1 MEPLAQSL
9 ELQLREEATKRMLAE
24 LYDEGNLDG
33 LMAAAE
39 LLNTLW
45 HQQSSIAKWL
55 AHEAA
60 ANLGE
65 AWEASRRS

>member
-1 MEPLAQSL
+1 
-9 ELQLREEATKRMLAE
+9 
-24 LYDEGNLDG
+24 
-33 LMAAAE
+33 MAAAE